1 MVALAAWKADSWLW
15 EHEPGGNAAGIPR
28 EVNKVTQ
35 CGEGIFFLGAN
46 CEEREKDRLLH
57 GGKMFFFLTQK
68 KRFHSEGDET
78 REEDAE
84 GGGGLRS
91 GLEFPSVGS
100 KLHG

>member
-1 MVALAAWKADSWLW
+1 MVALAASKADSWLW

-57 GGKMFFFLTQK
+57 GGKMVIFFNA
-68 KRFHSEGDET
+68 EET
-78 REEDAE
+78 I
-84 GGGGLRS
+84 
-91 GLEFPSVGS
+91 PQ
-100 KLHG
+100 